1 MLLNEQIEK
10 LIQPTLS
17 ALGLNCVRVMVI
29 DSSKSK
35 TLQIMIERVD
45 GQNVGTE
52 DCQKASNDISVIL
65 DVEGIFSEKYFL
77 EISSPGLSRPLTKIS
92 DWKKFKGFG
101 VSIKTSVPIIGIA
114 KSYKGKIISVEKN
127 MITVYIESENKNVQ
141 IDFNLI
147 EKANLVFT
155 PNDFRNILKQRK
167 KKKG

>member
-77 EISSPGLSRPLTKIS
+77 EISSPGLSRPLTKIL
-92 DWKKFKGFG
+92 DWKKFEGFG
-101 VSIKTSVPIIGIA
+101 VSIKTSATIIGIA